1 MMGKSMMQVVMEARG
16 KGLGAMTGWVG
27 HGWATN
33 VVFEDDDWNFL
44 RERREKGIAQALA
57 DRDNMVAP
65 YFRLSNARSKPAAS
79 GNGKGKG

>member
-33 VVFEDDDWNFL
+33 ASFDPGDWNFL
-44 RERREKGIAQALA
+44 KERRDKGVSAALA
-57 DRDNMVAP
+57 DRDRRVAP
-65 YFRLSNARSKPAAS
+65 YFRLSNTRSAEDE
-79 GNGKGKG
+79 